1 MKNSSVAAFS
11 VLAFCLAFACSSCH
25 KEQTNASVAP
35 VISFKEFKKFG
46 TDSATVTI
54 SFTDGDG
61 DIGLDATDMNPP
73 YNVGSKYQY
82 NLYLV
87 YYYQDATG
95 AWVPVVTSKYPPAID
110 TLEYGYRIPLIPQVG
125 QNKSLT
131 GQIKVRLNYPYTVS
145 GSSPFKY
152 KIVLIDRALH
162 ISNQVDT
169 GPLTP

>member
-1 MKNSSVAAFS
+1 MKNSSLAAFS
-11 VLAFCLAFACSSCH
+11 VLAVCVAIVCSSCH
-25 KEQTNASVAP
+25 REQTNTSVVP

-73 YNVGSKYQY
+73 FNTGSKYQY

-87 YYYQDATG
+87 YYYQDAFG
-95 AWVPVVTSKYPPAID
+95 AWVPYVTSKYPPVVD
-110 TLEYGYRIPLIPQVG
+110 TLEYGYRIPFIQQTG

-131 GQIKVRLNYPYTVS
+131 GEIKVRLNYPYS
-145 GSSPFKY
+145 IPYQSPFKY

-162 ISNQVDT
+162 ISNVADT
-169 GPLTP
+169 GPLSP